1 MYTRNGVKW
10 YKLFDDYVDSI
21 TVVSEALSNVL
32 SVTQLDEQN
41 QASSTQ
47 SQLPDLIDPNAPP
60 DCSIHFRARSSCVF
74 RPCGHVACSNC
85 LGSAMLAGSKCPKCQ
100 AGIEKFVGMQT
111 PIPVISQNVE
121 NTNTDKEHEWS
132 VKETERLATA
142 AAGSDTVIVIHPQE
156 DRPSP
161 LYSSG
166 H

>member
-1 MYTRNGVKW
+1 MNW

-41 QASSTQ
+41 PASSVR
-47 SQLPDLIDPNAPP
+47 SQLPDLIDPNSPP
-60 DCSIHFRARSSCVF
+60 GCSIHPTAVSSCVF
-74 RPCGHVACSNC
+74 RPCSHVACSNC
-85 LGSAMLAGSKCPKCQ
+85 LGSAMLAGSKCPKCR

-111 PIPVISQNVE
+111 PIPVISQNRGSTGQE
-121 NTNTDKEHEWS
+121 GEWS
-132 VKETERLATA
+132 VEEIERLATTA
-142 AAGSDTVIVIHPQE
+142 ASSDTVIVIHPLE

-166 H
+166 R